1 MAGLFP
7 SIANSQ
13 NVDVN
18 GQPLEAS
25 VLTVYNGGTL
35 VLASCFQ
42 DIGLAIPAQN
52 PMTADATGRLPIFY
66 VNDGVYRVRLV
77 DETGVLIYDYPQ
89 VASIGAS
96 SSGGGGSGVDPTT
109 IFQTGDELFQKV
121 ANLVRAGWVRQN
133 AKTIGSA
140 TSGATERANNDCQNL
155 FLFLWANYTDAKCP
169 VVGGRGVSAAADWGA
184 NKLITLPD
192 MRGRAGFGL
201 DGMGNA
207 RANVIPDANV
217 AGGDTGDTADA
228 RVGTTT
234 HAVAQAN
241 LPAVTLAFTGNPFTP
256 TFTGNARAWPLAGTP
271 QAWPLSLPVPQGGT
285 SVRNDINQIGVV
297 PSNNFQTA
305 TVTVTPAGT
314 TTVTPDGS
322 INPVIPSGT
331 IGALGSGVALET
343 ISPGALGTW
352 YIKL

>member
-52 PMTADATGRLPIFY
+52 PMTADITGRLPIFY

-77 DETGVLIYDYPQ
+77 DQTGVLIYDYPQ

-121 ANLVRAGWVRQN
+121 ANLIRAGWVRQN
-133 AKTIGSA
+133 ARTIGSA
-140 TSGATERANNDCQNL
+140 TSGATERSNNDCQNL
-155 FLFLWANYTDAKCP
+155 FLFLWNNYTDAKCLVP
-169 VVGGRGVSAAADWGA
+169 GGRGGSAATDWGA
-184 NKLITLPD
+184 NKQITLPD
-192 MRGRAGFGL
+192 MRGKGAFGL

-207 RANVIPDANV
+207 RASVIPDANV
-217 AGGDTGDTADA
+217 QGGDTGDTADG

-234 HAVAQAN
+234 HAVAQVN
-241 LPAVTLAFTGNPFTP
+241 LPAVALPVSAAGTVTNAANVLEGGTINGFVAGGGTQGGVSIGQSEVPTLAVAVTGSTGN
-256 TFTGNARAWPLAGTP
+256 
-271 QAWPLSLPVPQGGT
+271 
-285 SVRNDINQIGVV
+285 
-297 PSNNFQTA
+297 
-305 TVTVTPAGT
+305 
-314 TTVTPDGS
+314 
-322 INPVIPSGT
+322 
-331 IGALGSGVALET
+331 LGSGVALET